1 MKIIKKMTGIKWI
14 GNVDGGAYYNDDK
27 GNDWYQFRNS
37 LAEDKPI
44 IVVLRS
50 TRDIIMFWKGD
61 PTFVG
66 LLNEELD
73 VYQLDYFLVDT
84 QEEFLSRKFKFSEDG
99 VVTETTVKPP
109 QRTKEDIMSDLIKL
123 QEELK
128 IMM

>member
-14 GNVDGGAYYNDDK
+14 GNIDGGAYYNDDK

-50 TRDIIMFWKGD
+50 TRDVIMFWKGD

-99 VVTETTVKPP
+99 VATEIVEKTVV
-109 QRTKEDIMSDLIKL
+109 RTKEDIAADLEKL
-123 QEELK
+123 RLELAG
-128 IMM
+128 M

>member
-14 GNVDGGAYYNDDK
+14 GNIDGGAYYNDDK

-99 VVTETTVKPP
+99 VATEIVEKAVV
-109 QRTKEDIMSDLIKL
+109 RTKEDIATDLEKL
-123 QEELK
+123 RLELAG
-128 IMM
+128 M